1 LLINWSFQSIQL
13 EVSMSLGD
21 AVKKLK
27 YDKRLT
33 ENLLKYNELT
43 EKDLQKHL
51 DSLED
56 VASNSETL
64 NLFDLDEE
72 KNAQAH

>member
-1 LLINWSFQSIQL
+1 
-13 EVSMSLGD
+13 MSLND

-33 ENLLKYNELT
+33 ENKMKYGELT
-43 EKDLQKHL
+43 QEELDKHL
-51 DSLED
+51 ATLED

-64 NLFDLDEE
+64 SLFDLDDEDRS
-72 KNAQAH
+72 AQSTH

>member
-1 LLINWSFQSIQL
+1 
-13 EVSMSLGD
+13 MSLGD

-64 NLFDLDEE
+64 NLFDLDED
-72 KNAQAH
+72 KSAQAH

>member
-1 LLINWSFQSIQL
+1 
-13 EVSMSLGD
+13 MSLGD

-51 DSLED
+51 ESLED
-56 VASNSETL
+56 VAHNSETL
-64 NLFDLDEE
+64 NLFDLDED
-72 KNAQAH
+72 KNQQAH

>member
-1 LLINWSFQSIQL
+1 
-13 EVSMSLGD
+13 MSLGD

-64 NLFDLDEE
+64 SLFDLDEE

>member
-1 LLINWSFQSIQL
+1 
-13 EVSMSLGD
+13 MSLGD

>member
-1 LLINWSFQSIQL
+1 
-13 EVSMSLGD
+13 MSLSD
-21 AVKKLK
+21 AMKKLK

-33 ENLLKYNELT
+33 ENLLKYGELT

-51 DSLED
+51 ETLED

-64 NLFDLDEE
+64 NLFDLDDEDRAT
-72 KNAQAH
+72 KSH